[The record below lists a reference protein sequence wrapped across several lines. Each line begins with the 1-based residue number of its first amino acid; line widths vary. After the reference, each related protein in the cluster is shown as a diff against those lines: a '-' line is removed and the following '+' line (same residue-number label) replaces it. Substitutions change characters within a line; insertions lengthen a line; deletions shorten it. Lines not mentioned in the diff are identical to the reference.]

1 MFYKKKKRWWE
12 RGAKKVMN
20 IAETEN
26 PSIIEAKTCGCKNKK
41 SITYSFIDSSHNLC
55 IDRREIIL
63 AQIYAC
69 EKILKYVKDK
79 AEAEAITREIADLK
93 LAQDLTSY

>member
-1 MFYKKKKRWWE
+1 
-12 RGAKKVMN
+12 MN
-20 IAETEN
+20 IAQTEN
-26 PSIIEAKTCGCKNKK
+26 SFIVEAKTCGCRNKK
-41 SITYSFIDSSHNLC
+41 SITYNFIDSTHNLC

-69 EKILKYVKDK
+69 EKLLKYVKDK
-79 AEAEAITREIADLK
+79 TEFDAITKEISDLK